1 MTKDGLS
8 VNECEHVP
16 LKFKFST
23 CNALPPTFWISFE
36 QNTCAILPKCCLILL
51 IKSACMI
58 LRYWNMERLFQCQTN
73 QVVFTN

>member
-23 CNALPPTFWISFE
+23 CNTLPPTFWVSFE
-36 QNTCAILPKCCLILL
+36 QNTRAILPKCVLDFTHWKCMHDIILL
-51 IKSACMI
+51 KYGNTIPMP
-58 LRYWNMERLFQCQTN
+58 N
-73 QVVFTN
+73 QPSSIH